1 MKFSKSTIAAAL
13 LFAANHFT
21 LTNAQCRADTHPCIA
36 SDGITVG
43 ERMCVNLNKKRTN
56 VDKCATPDEQIDF
69 LANPAKQARC
79 DCCNGTC
86 ASCSGSTCGNNG
98 QLMCVTGPGK
108 GKRAKTWR
116 GALVRM
122 VHRKIRSITLTED
135 GELVELVPRYLE
147 EDGSHCE
154 KVLVPSLPW
163 LISFC
168 FHFD

>member
-108 GKRAKTWR
+108 GKQGKNMERCV
-116 GALVRM
+116 G
-122 VHRKIRSITLTED
+122 ED
-135 GELVELVPRYLE
+135 GAQEDSVDYLNR
-147 EDGSHCE
+147 GWGTCGACS
-154 KVLVPSLPW
+154 
-163 LISFC
+163 
-168 FHFD
+168 